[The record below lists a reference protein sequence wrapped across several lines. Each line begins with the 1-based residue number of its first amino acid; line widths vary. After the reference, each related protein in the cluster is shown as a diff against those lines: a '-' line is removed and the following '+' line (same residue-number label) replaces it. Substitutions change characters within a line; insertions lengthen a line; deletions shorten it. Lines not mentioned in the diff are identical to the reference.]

1 MNYALDRLYGEC
13 AALLAAT
20 GLLEG
25 FVPALAEPK
34 PSIPA
39 DLAFPVFGAAK
50 ALSAGNPAAFA
61 ARLADAVTLLP
72 GGLVA
77 RVEAAGPFVNFQ
89 ADPARL
95 ASAVLDETVRGG
107 DKYGHDD
114 QGAGQNV
121 ILEFSS
127 PNIARKMHVGHL
139 RSTVIGHSLRLIF
152 QALGYRVIADN
163 HLGDWG
169 TQFGSLLA
177 AKDLWGWPPEMDT
190 DPIEALVQIYA
201 KFHAA
206 AEADPALR
214 DLARDWFRRLEAGDP
229 EARALWRTLIDLTLT
244 EFAQTYARLGVAFD
258 TEHGESFYEP
268 LLPGVVQEALD
279 KGVAKMEPDGAVSV
293 SFDDTLP
300 SFLIRK
306 RDGVTLYQ
314 TRDIATC
321 LYRWQEYAPDRNIY
335 VVGQEQKLH
344 FQQVFETVRRMG
356 HTEIVDRSTHVSFGM
371 VTDAGGQRFSMR
383 RGTALFLDE
392 VLDEAVSRARATL
405 AEKIGEGRTELTP
418 EEQDALGQIIGM
430 GAIIYNDLYQGPNRT
445 IEFNWDVML
454 AFDGNSAPYIQYTYA
469 RCRSLLRKAGTDGAG
484 TDGAGADE
492 AGADARLLTEPQ
504 EQAVIKQM
512 ARLPRVIR
520 AAGERCLPAVIAEWT
535 YDLARAFT
543 RFYHDLPVMDAAT
556 PELRAARLR
565 LTAAAAQGLKN
576 GLALLGIQAPERM

>member
-1 MNYALDRLYGEC
+1 MNYALDKLYLEC
-13 AALLAAT
+13 AELLTVT
-20 GLLEG
+20 GLLG
-25 FVPALAEPK
+25 SSLPALVQPK

-39 DLAFPVFGAAK
+39 DLAFPAFQAAQEQE
-50 ALSAGNPAAFA
+50 ADSAVSFA
-61 ARLADAVTLLP
+61 QQLVEAIKLVP

-77 RVEAAGPFVNFQ
+77 RVTAAGPYVNFQ

-95 ASAVLDETVRGG
+95 ARAVLDEVTAGG
-107 DKYGHDD
+107 DGYGQDD
-114 QGAGQNV
+114 RGVGQTV
-121 ILEFSS
+121 VLEFSS

-177 AKDLWGWPPEMDT
+177 AKALWGWPPKMET

-229 EARALWRTLIDLTLT
+229 DARSTWRILIDLTLT
-244 EFAQTYARLGVAFD
+244 EFARTYARLGITFD
-258 TEHGESFYEP
+258 TEHGESFYESM
-268 LLPGVVQEALD
+268 LPGVVQEALD
-279 KGVAKMEPDGAVSV
+279 KGVAKAEPDGAISV
-293 SFDDTLP
+293 SFDNKLP

-321 LYRWQEYAPDRNIY
+321 LYRQEKYAPDRNIY

-356 HTEIVDRSTHVSFGM
+356 HAEIADRSVHVSFGM
-371 VTDAGGQRFSMR
+371 VSDAMGQKFSMR

-392 VLDEAVSRARATL
+392 VLDEAESRAQATMV
-405 AEKIGEGRTELTP
+405 EKIGEGRTKLALS
-418 EEQDALGQIIGM
+418 EQEDLGQVIGL
-430 GAIIYNDLYQGPNRT
+430 GAVIYNDLYQSPDRA
-445 IEFNWDVML
+445 IRFDWDVML
-454 AFDGNSAPYIQYTYA
+454 SFDGNSAPYIQYTYA
-469 RCRSLLRKAGTDGAG
+469 RCRSLLRNAGT
-484 TDGAGADE
+484 T
-492 AGADARLLTEPQ
+492 GADAEAGLLTEPQ
-504 EQAVIKQM
+504 EQAVLKQL
-512 ARLPRVIR
+512 ARLPSSVRS
-520 AAGERCLPAVIAEWT
+520 AGERYLPALIAEWT
-535 YDLARAFT
+535 YELARAFT
-543 RFYHDLPVMDAAT
+543 RFYHDLPVLDAAT
-556 PELRAARLR
+556 PGLSAARLR
-565 LTAAAAQGLKN
+565 LTAATAQGLRN

>member
-1 MNYALDRLYGEC
+1 MNYASDRLFEEC
-13 AALLAAT
+13 MEVLATT
-20 GLLEG
+20 GMLGSSLPTL
-25 FVPALAEPK
+25 VEPK
-34 PSIPA
+34 PSMPA
-39 DLAFPVFGAAK
+39 NLAFPVFGAAK
-50 ALSAGNPAAFA
+50 ALNAGNPAAFA
-61 ARLADAVTLLP
+61 ARLADAVTLIP

-77 RVEAAGPFVNFQ
+77 RAEAAGPFVNFQ

-95 ASAVLDETVRGG
+95 ASAVLEEISRSG

-152 QALGYRVIADN
+152 QALGYHVIADN

-177 AKDLWGWPPEMDT
+177 AKALWGWPPEMDT

-201 KFHAA
+201 KFHAV

-214 DLARDWFRRLEAGDP
+214 DLARDWFRRLETGEP
-229 EARALWRTLIDLTLT
+229 EARAIWRTLVDLTLT

-279 KGVAKMEPDGAVSV
+279 KGVAKTEPDGAVSV

-356 HTEIVDRSTHVSFGM
+356 HAEIADRSTHVSFGM

-405 AEKIGEGRTELTP
+405 AEKIGEGRTALTP

-445 IEFNWDVML
+445 IEFNWDGML
-454 AFDGNSAPYIQYTYA
+454 SFDGNSAPYIQYTYA

-484 TDGAGADE
+484 
-492 AGADARLLTEPQ
+492 ADAGLLTEPQ

-512 ARLPRVIR
+512 ARLPQVIR
-520 AAGERCLPAVIAEWT
+520 AAGERCLPAAIAEWT

-543 RFYHDLPVMDAAT
+543 RLYHDLPVMDAAT